1 MNLMSWGWRL
11 GCLLSFA
18 ATPLAA
24 QDFYSGKIV
33 RFNVTSAAGTS
44 YDSFART
51 TARHLDR
58 HIPGQPRIIVQNMP
72 GAGGLVGTNH
82 LYNLA
87 EKDGTVLTMV
97 NRNAILQPIVGNKQ
111 ARFKSADF
119 YWLGTPATY
128 RDDPYVFV
136 IHASKPYKTAE
147 ELRQAPSP
155 LSIGNSGSVMVR
167 LLKEALG
174 LNVRI
179 VEGYEKT
186 ALDLAFERGEADGI
200 GVGYTNLK
208 ARFPALL
215 DKNSIRVL
223 VQFGSEERSPALPNI
238 PTARELAVS
247 PKARA
252 LLEFIEAPLSIAYPI
267 ALPPGVPSDRAA
279 TLRKA
284 FQAAWSDPGYKADI
298 EKQRLSYSPKF
309 GERVQAEV
317 ASLSSASKE
326 VIDRYLELAPS
337 GGD

>member
-1 MNLMSWGWRL
+1 MKLISLGWRL
-11 GCLLSFA
+11 GFLLSFVT
-18 ATPLAA
+18 TPLAA
-24 QDFYSGKIV
+24 QDFYNGKIV

-51 TARHLDR
+51 TVRHLER
-58 HIPGQPRIIVQNMP
+58 HIPGNPRVIVQNMP

-82 LYNLA
+82 LYNIA
-87 EKDGTVLTMV
+87 EKDGTFLTMI

-128 RDDPYVFV
+128 RDEPYVFV
-136 IHASKPYKTAE
+136 IHASKPYKTAA
-147 ELRQAPSP
+147 ELRKAPAP
-155 LSIGNSGSVMVR
+155 LNIGNSGSVMVR
-167 LLKEALG
+167 LLQEALG
-174 LNVRI
+174 LNVKI

-186 ALDLAFERGEADGI
+186 ALDLAFERGEVDGI
-200 GVGYTNLK
+200 GVGYTNLN
-208 ARFPALL
+208 ARFPAQLE
-215 DKNSIRVL
+215 KKAITVL

-238 PTARELAVS
+238 PTARELAIS
-247 PKARA
+247 PTAKA

-267 ALPPGVPSDRAA
+267 ALPPGVPADRAA
-279 TLRKA
+279 LLRKA
-284 FQAAWSDPGYKADI
+284 FQAAWLDPGYKADI

-317 ASLSSASKE
+317 ESLSSAPKE
-326 VIDRYLELAPS
+326 VVDRYLELAPS

>member
-1 MNLMSWGWRL
+1 MRMKSS
-11 GCLLSFA
+11 GCLMLLLSLTV
-18 ATPLAA
+18 TPLAA
-24 QDFYSGKIV
+24 QEFYSGKIV
-33 RFNVTSAAGTS
+33 KFNVTSAAGTS
-44 YDSFART
+44 YDSFTRT
-51 TARHLDR
+51 TARHLER
-58 HIPGQPRIIVQNMP
+58 YIPGNPRIIVQNMP
-72 GAGGLVGTNH
+72 GAGGLTGANH
-82 LYNLA
+82 LANIA
-87 EKDGTVLTMV
+87 EKDGTVVTMI

-147 ELRQAPSP
+147 ELRKAPSP